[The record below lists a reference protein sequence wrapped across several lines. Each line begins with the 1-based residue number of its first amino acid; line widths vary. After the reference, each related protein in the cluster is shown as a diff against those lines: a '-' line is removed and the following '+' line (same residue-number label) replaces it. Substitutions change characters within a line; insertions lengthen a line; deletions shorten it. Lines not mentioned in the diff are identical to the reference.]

1 MRQVRREFNELI
13 LTAADKKKK
22 GGSLAAVLKLIQDLA
37 EFEEKIEECVAAQE
51 MTENKQK
58 VESFLKDIDSMYQV
72 LLSMAEGSIHSLR
85 SDRARGVDGVDGVD
99 GEADEV
105 VEVVEE
111 VEEEQAPDSGRT
123 FIEEEV
129 RERGREA
136 LSDKPLS
143 QVKKPLAPSI

>member
-85 SDRARGVDGVDGVD
+85 SERARGVEEVDGD
-99 GEADEV
+99 
-105 VEVVEE
+105 VVEE
-111 VEEEQAPDSGRT
+111 VIEEKESNSGGT
-123 FIEEEV
+123 FVEEEV
-129 RERGREA
+129 RERGRETLA
-136 LSDKPLS
+136 EKPIS
-143 QVKKPLAPSI
+143 QVKKPFAPSI